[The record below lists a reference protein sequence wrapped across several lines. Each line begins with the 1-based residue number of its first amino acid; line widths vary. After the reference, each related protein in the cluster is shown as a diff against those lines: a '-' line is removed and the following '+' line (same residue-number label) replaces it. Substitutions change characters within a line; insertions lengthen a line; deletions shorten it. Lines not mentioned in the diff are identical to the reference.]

1 MKNEKMRQMKENLIK
16 GLKGYSFGEM
26 LRLLN
31 SNSVPEVRDAIMR
44 AMEMYHTTKF
54 YDWLGRC

>member
-1 MKNEKMRQMKENLIK
+1 MRKMKENLIK

-31 SNSVPEVRDAIMR
+31 SNTVPEVRDAIMKS
-44 AMEMYHTTKF
+44 MELYHTTKF
-54 YDWLGRC
+54 YDWLGRCQK

>member
-1 MKNEKMRQMKENLIK
+1 MKNEKMRKMKENLIK

-31 SNSVPEVRDAIMR
+31 SNTVPEVRDAIMKS
-44 AMEMYHTTKF
+44 MELYHTTKF